1 MNYKIKNK
9 YVLITGASKGIGEEI
24 CKSLSQEGA
33 TIIACSRNKKNLL
46 KLSSLLPNKRKHFFF
61 DVDLSEKLQ
70 IHDLINEIKKKKIEP
85 DIIVNNIGGNLG
97 YKDPLGPLE
106 EWKQVMSLNVEVA
119 IEINRSFIPRM
130 IKKKWGRICHISSIS
145 ALENQ
150 GSPSYCA
157 SKAALNAYVRSLA
170 RYVAKHNV
178 ILTSVMPG
186 AVLTKDGYWNNELKK
201 NPKKVKK
208 YLSERMAIKRFGKT
222 NEISEIVKF
231 LCSDLASFFVGSA
244 ILVDGGQGRSFFPND
259 FE

>member
-9 YVLITGASKGIGEEI
+9 YALITGASKGIGEEI
-24 CKSLSQEGA
+24 CKSLSKEGA
-33 TIIACSRNKKNLL
+33 IIIACSRSKKNLL
-46 KLSSLLPNKRKHFFF
+46 KLTSSLPNKKKHILF
-61 DVDLSEKLQ
+61 DVDLSEDSEV
-70 IHDLINEIKKKKIEP
+70 HDLINEIKKKKIEP

-106 EWKQVMSLNVEVA
+106 EWKQVMSLNVGVA

-178 ILTSVMPG
+178 ILNSVMPG
-186 AVLTKDGYWNNELKK
+186 AVLTKDGYWDNELKK
-201 NPKKVKK
+201 NPKRVKQ